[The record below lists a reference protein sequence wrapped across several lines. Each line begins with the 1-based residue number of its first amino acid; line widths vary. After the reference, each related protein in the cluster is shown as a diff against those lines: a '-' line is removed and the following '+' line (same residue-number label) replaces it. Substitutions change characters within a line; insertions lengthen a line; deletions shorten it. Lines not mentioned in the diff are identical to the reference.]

1 MDEIDVSHREI
12 YDRLLAVE
20 HKVDKI
26 DRATE
31 NVVAAFSAAQGAFTV
46 LEWLGRLAKPILW
59 VGGAITAIGITWQN
73 FREVRSAA
81 WSRSRW
87 PLQLWPPYKRRCP

>member
-73 FREVRSAA
+73 FRV
-81 WSRSRW
+81 
-87 PLQLWPPYKRRCP
+87 K